1 MRSVIWQVMR
11 DRRFHR
17 MVLLGL
23 ALALGM
29 LFAAMQ
35 MGWTFAD
42 VKSVWFAT
50 EAFLAANPWCLFL
63 GLVFLPG
70 LPVPVSPLVFLA
82 GTVWHDRP
90 LMACGICLLALVMNF
105 CWTYWMSAKP
115 ARGLVERWLK
125 DSKTQ
130 IPTLPKGNDLKLI
143 LVLRLTPGM
152 PLFVQNYV
160 LGFLRVPFALYLAV
174 SMACSGVIACGVV
187 LTGAGVGD
195 GQLTPIL
202 AGIGLLIVAAVV
214 LSVVRK
220 KLGGSVG
227 GKR

>member
-1 MRSVIWQVMR
+1 MK

-17 MVLLGL
+17 LVLLGL
-23 ALALGM
+23 ALAVGLT
-29 LFAAMQ
+29 FAAMQ
-35 MGWTFAD
+35 MGWTLAD
-42 VKSVWFAT
+42 VKSAWLAT

-63 GLVFLPG
+63 GLVILPG
-70 LPVPVSPLVFLA
+70 LPVPMSPLVFLA
-82 GTVWHDRP
+82 GTVWHERP
-90 LMACGICLLALVMNF
+90 LMACGICLLAFAINF
-105 CWTYWMSAKP
+105 CWTYWISAKP

-125 DSKTQ
+125 DSKVQ

-160 LGFLRVPFALYLAV
+160 LGFLRVPFGLYLSV
-174 SMACSGVIACGVV
+174 SMACTGMIACGVV

-195 GQLTPIL
+195 GKLTPVL
-202 AGIGLLIVAAVV
+202 AGIGLLVVAAVA

-220 KLGGSVG
+220 KLGSVSG
-227 GKR
+227 RQC